1 LRAFTLISPPYRL
14 ALLPYWY
21 EFFSYANGG
30 LRLKKKKAKRV
41 QVIEQGGQL
50 YELYR

>member
-1 LRAFTLISPPYRL
+1 MPTVDCA
-14 ALLPYWY
+14 
-21 EFFSYANGG
+21 
-30 LRLKKKKAKRV
+30 LKKKKAKRV